1 MNTTKKYHSI
11 FLIIDNDSTIF
22 YKNFHL
28 LWKSYM
34 RKEDDILCIFL
45 RMKEDLPTMEE
56 YDEKE
61 QILYFKGKEE
71 YIPGILY
78 KTMKGIQYVLR
89 NFDFYYLTRT
99 NLSSFWNFY
108 NYKNALIKLPCE
120 KLCLGNI
127 GFYPQ
132 LNTSFLSGAGIT
144 LSKDVVEELSKNN
157 RQLNYMLID
166 DVSIGHLLKKM
177 GYEFIE
183 SQRNDIILDNYDYD
197 LKERIDNGAFHFR
210 IKNKLDDKRNHFDI
224 DYYYQ
229 LIQLSY
235 PNTHL
240 FTSPD
245 DNIQIAFYGNL
256 TKWIRVTDIFKNT
269 FEDKNMIWI
278 TNETM
283 GKDPIHNILKKCI
296 IQTKYETFYLEEGMI
311 FF

>member
-1 MNTTKKYHSI
+1 MNTPKKYHSI

-28 LWKSYM
+28 LWKTYM
-34 RKEDDILCIFL
+34 KKEDDILCIFL
-45 RMKEDLPTMEE
+45 RMKEDLTKMEE

-78 KTMKGIQYVLR
+78 KTIKGIQYVLK
-89 NFDFYYLTRT
+89 NFEFQYLTRT
-99 NLSSFWNFY
+99 NLSSFWHFQ
-108 NYKNALIKLPCE
+108 NYKNTLTKLPTE

-132 LNTSFLSGAGIT
+132 LNTLFMSGAGIT

-197 LKERIDNGAFHFR
+197 LKERIDGGAFHFR

-224 DYYYQ
+224 EYYYK
-229 LIQLSY
+229 LITITY
-235 PNTHL
+235 PNIHIYQEDDE
-240 FTSPD
+240 FITS
-245 DNIQIAFYGNL
+245 FYGNQND
-256 TKWIRVTDIFKNT
+256 WICVNHIMKN
-269 FEDKNMIWI
+269 II
-278 TNETM
+278 NEKKKVIIDNNLM
-283 GKDPIHNILKKCI
+283 GKDPIQFVPKKCI
-296 IQTKYETFYLEEGMI
+296 IVMKNQTIILDEGMI

>member
-1 MNTTKKYHSI
+1 MKSYHSI
-11 FLIIDNDSTIF
+11 FLIIDNDSTTF

-28 LWKSYM
+28 LWKTYM
-34 RKEDDILCIFL
+34 KKENDILCIFL
-45 RMKEDLPTMEE
+45 RMKEDLTKMEE

-78 KTMKGIQYVLR
+78 KTMKGIQYVIK
-89 NFDFYYLTRT
+89 NFQFQYLTRT
-99 NLSSFWNFY
+99 NLSSFWHFK
-108 NYKNALIKLPCE
+108 NYKNTLTKLPTE

-132 LNTSFLSGAGIT
+132 LNTLFMSGAGIT

-157 RQLNYMLID
+157 RQLNYTLID
-166 DVSIGHLLKKM
+166 DVSIGYLLKQL

-183 SQRNDIILDNYDYD
+183 SQRNDIILDDYNYD
-197 LKERIDNGAFHFR
+197 LKERIENGAFHFR

-235 PNTHL
+235 PNTHVFSSSNDSINL
-240 FTSPD
+240 
-245 DNIQIAFYGNL
+245 AFYGNK
-256 TKWIRVTDIFKNT
+256 TKWIRVTDILQQTLNDNK
-269 FEDKNMIWI
+269 MIWI
-278 TNETM
+278 TNDTM
-283 GKDPIHNILKKCI
+283 GKDPIQHILKKCI
-296 IQTKYETFYLEEGMI
+296 IQTKFENIELEEGMI

>member
-1 MNTTKKYHSI
+1 MNTPKKYHSI

-28 LWKSYM
+28 LWKTYM
-34 RKEDDILCIFL
+34 KKEDDILCIFL
-45 RMKEDLPTMEE
+45 RMKEDLTKMEE

-78 KTMKGIQYVLR
+78 KTIKGIQYVLKNF
-89 NFDFYYLTRT
+89 NFDYLTRT
-99 NLSSFWNFY
+99 NLSSFWHFQ
-108 NYKNALIKLPCE
+108 NYKKTLTKLPTE
-120 KLCLGNI
+120 RLCLGNI
-127 GFYPQ
+127 GFYPE
-132 LNTSFLSGAGIT
+132 LNTLFMSGAGIT

-166 DVSIGHLLKKM
+166 DVSIGHLLKKI

-197 LKERIDNGAFHFR
+197 LKERIDCGAFHFR
-210 IKNKLDDKRNHFDI
+210 IKNKLDHIRNQFDI

-229 LIQLSY
+229 LLQLTY

-240 FTSPD
+240 YESSSD
-245 DNIQIAFYGNL
+245 LISAFYGNQNE
-256 TKWIRVTDIFKNT
+256 WICVSDIIK
-269 FEDKNMIWI
+269 KLI
-278 TNETM
+278 NENKKVIIDNNLM
-283 GKDPIHNILKKCI
+283 GKDPIRFIPKKCI
-296 IQTKYETFYLEEGMI
+296 IVMKNQTIILDEGMI